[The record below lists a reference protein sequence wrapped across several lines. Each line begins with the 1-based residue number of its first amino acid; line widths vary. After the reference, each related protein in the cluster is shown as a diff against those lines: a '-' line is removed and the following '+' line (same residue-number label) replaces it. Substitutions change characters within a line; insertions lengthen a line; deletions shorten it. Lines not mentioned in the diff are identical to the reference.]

1 MITRESMKEWIVE
14 YLKTQNGSAWP
25 REVSK
30 YIWDNYESDLKASGV
45 ILYTWQYDLRWA
57 AQQLRY
63 DGILKPVNRRR
74 DLPWELVS

>member
-14 YLKTQNGSAWP
+14 YLKTQNGSAWS

-45 ILYTWQYDLRWA
+45 ILYTWQYDPRWA